1 MKQLILKSQQRFR
14 IEIHNIFTE
23 VVNKIAFSVNDDKIL
38 QQIQQKQMHMEQAK
52 IKYLKKKRLNVTI

>member
-23 VVNKIAFSVNDDKIL
+23 VVNKIAFSVNDDKVL
-38 QQIQQKQMHMEQAK
+38 Q
-52 IKYLKKKRLNVTI
+52 